1 MNPKQISKWEIAGV
15 SAYPL
20 VEAMFALELPARLG
34 LTTEAFVSVLAGLM
48 TLLAIVRAARD
59 AKQAP

>member
-15 SAYPL
+15 SALPL

-34 LTTEAFVSVLAGLM
+34 LSAEQFVSVLAGLM
-48 TLLAIVRAARD
+48 TVLAIARALRD
-59 AKQAP
+59 ARSSG